1 MSTKLVITL
10 IVVSILLI
18 ILTTHF
24 LRKGRIPE
32 KYAILWYCFAIIV
45 LIMSFFPD
53 FFSFIAGKL
62 GFQLMSNM
70 VMLLLSGVLFLLV
83 MALTIMMAGQK
94 KKTTMLIQEVS
105 ILKEKLEKESS
116 KKKNEE

>member
-1 MSTKLVITL
+1 MSIRLMITL
-10 IVVSILLI
+10 IVVSILLV

-32 KYAILWYCFAIIV
+32 KYALLWYCFAI
-45 LIMSFFPD
+45 LILVMSFFPN
-53 FFSFIAGKL
+53 FFSFIAKKI

-70 VMLLLSGVLFLLV
+70 VILLLLGILFLLV

-116 KKKNEE
+116 NK

>member
-1 MSTKLVITL
+1 MSIRLMITL
-10 IVVSILLI
+10 IVVSILLV

-32 KYAILWYCFAIIV
+32 KYALLWYCFAI
-45 LIMSFFPD
+45 LILVMSFFPN
-53 FFSFIAGKL
+53 FFSFIAKKI

-70 VMLLLSGVLFLLV
+70 VILLLLGILFLLV

-94 KKTTMLIQEVS
+94 KKTTMLIQEVKNL
-105 ILKEKLEKESS
+105 IS
-116 KKKNEE
+116 KINL